1 MKYQRLSKEQFEILV
16 EEFSKF
22 LAVHGIDKPEWERLQ
37 TSEVQRVDDLLDEF
51 SDLIWKGVLS
61 KVKYLENLSEHFI
74 YLFSREDNG
83 LELIAVEAQIAGL
96 DLRTSE
102 GFKWLKQ
109 NYLDGRVIYRRATKA
124 YSEDPFKDLFEL
136 IQKGAV
142 ITKGDLYIWFKDW
155 LDNN

>member
-51 SDLIWKGVLS
+51 SDLVWKGVLS
-61 KVKYLENLSEHFI
+61 KVKYLENLSEYFI

-109 NYLDGRVIYRRATKA
+109 NYLDERVIYRRATKA
-124 YSEDPFKDLFEL
+124 YSEDPFKDIFEL

>member
-37 TSEVQRVDDLLDEF
+37 NSEVQRVDDLLDEF
-51 SDLIWKGVLS
+51 SDLIWKGVLA

-83 LELIAVEAQIAGL
+83 LELIAVEAQVAGL

-109 NYLDGRVIYRRATKA
+109 NYLDERVIYRRATKA

>member
-37 TSEVQRVDDLLDEF
+37 TSAVQRVDDLLDEF

-109 NYLDGRVIYRRATKA
+109 NYLDERVIYRRATKA
-124 YSEDPFKDLFEL
+124 YSEDPFKDIFEL

>member
-37 TSEVQRVDDLLDEF
+37 TSAVQHVDDLLDEF

-109 NYLDGRVIYRRATKA
+109 NYLDERVIYRRATKA
-124 YSEDPFKDLFEL
+124 YSEDPFKDIFEL

>member
-1 MKYQRLSKEQFEILV
+1 MKYQRLSKEQFEILA

-37 TSEVQRVDDLLDEF
+37 SNDGNRVDELLDEF
-51 SDLIWKGVLS
+51 SDIIWKGVLS

-74 YLFSREDNG
+74 YLFSREENG
-83 LELIAVEAQIAGL
+83 LELIAVEAQVAGL

-102 GFKWLKQ
+102 GFMWLKK
-109 NYLDGRVIYRRATKA
+109 NYLDDRVIYRRSTKA
-124 YSEDPFKDLFEL
+124 YSEDPYIDLFEL

-142 ITKGDLYIWFKDW
+142 ITKGDLYLWFKDW
-155 LDNN
+155 LDKN

>member
-1 MKYQRLSKEQFEILV
+1 MKYQRLGKEQFEILV

-51 SDLIWKGVLS
+51 SDLIWKGVLA

-83 LELIAVEAQIAGL
+83 LELIAVEAQVAGL

-109 NYLDGRVIYRRATKA
+109 NYLDERVIYRRATKA

>member
-1 MKYQRLSKEQFEILV
+1 MKYQRLSKEQFEILA

-37 TSEVQRVDDLLDEF
+37 SNDGNRVDELLDEF
-51 SDLIWKGVLS
+51 SDIIWKGVHS
-61 KVKYLENLSEHFI
+61 KVSYLENLSQHFI
-74 YLFSREDNG
+74 YLFSREENG
-83 LELIAVEAQIAGL
+83 LELIAVEAQVAGL

-102 GFKWLKQ
+102 GFTWLKK
-109 NYLDGRVIYRRATKA
+109 NYLDERVIYRRATKA
-124 YSEDPFKDLFEL
+124 YSEDPYKDLFEL

-142 ITKGDLYIWFKDW
+142 ITKGELYLWFKDW

>member
-83 LELIAVEAQIAGL
+83 LELIAVEAQVGGL
-96 DLRTSE
+96 D
-102 GFKWLKQ
+102 
-109 NYLDGRVIYRRATKA
+109 
-124 YSEDPFKDLFEL
+124 
-136 IQKGAV
+136 
-142 ITKGDLYIWFKDW
+142 
-155 LDNN
+155 

>member
-16 EEFSKF
+16 EEFSKC
-22 LAVHGIDKPEWERLQ
+22 LADYGIDKPEWERLQ

-83 LELIAVEAQIAGL
+83 LELIAVEAQVAGL

-109 NYLDGRVIYRRATKA
+109 NYLDERVIYRRATKA
-124 YSEDPFKDLFEL
+124 YSKDPFKDLFEL

>member
-22 LAVHGIDKPEWERLQ
+22 LAVHGIDKAEWERLQ

-83 LELIAVEAQIAGL
+83 LELIAVEAQVAGL

-109 NYLDGRVIYRRATKA
+109 NYLDERVIYRRATKA

>member
-51 SDLIWKGVLS
+51 SDLIWKRVLS

-83 LELIAVEAQIAGL
+83 LELIAVEAQVAGL

-109 NYLDGRVIYRRATKA
+109 NYLDERVIYRRATKA

>member
-22 LAVHGIDKPEWERLQ
+22 LAVHGIDKREWERLQ

-51 SDLIWKGVLS
+51 SDLVWKGVLS
-61 KVKYLENLSEHFI
+61 KVKYLENLSEYFI

-109 NYLDGRVIYRRATKA
+109 NYLDERVIYRRATKA
-124 YSEDPFKDLFEL
+124 YSEDPFKDIFEL

>member
-37 TSEVQRVDDLLDEF
+37 TSAVQRVDDLLDEF

-83 LELIAVEAQIAGL
+83 LELIAIEAQIAGL

-109 NYLDGRVIYRRATKA
+109 NYLDERVIYRRATKA
-124 YSEDPFKDLFEL
+124 YSEDPFKDIFEL